1 MNLAYKAVDK
11 SGQCVSKTIEAPNVR
26 DAMTRLRG
34 EGLFVTEIEE
44 KEGGDGR
51 STAASMGEPAG
62 ATTKMPLKTLVLFT
76 RQLHVLLASGSAIVP
91 ALNAIARQ
99 FKKPEHAAMV
109 KACVDDLEEGLPLS
123 DALRKYPRTFN
134 AAYTA
139 IVAAGEASAML
150 PQMLERLALMLTK
163 RKAVTNKVLGA
174 TAYPALLTVMSGSIL
189 LVMLFFVI
197 PRFGE
202 MFTSLDVPLPGS
214 TKFLLGLAD
223 VLTGYW
229 WILGLLLAGFVGLV
243 YGAFKTAAG
252 RQWVSDN
259 HTRVPLLGLLASR
272 LIQGSFL
279 RTFGSL
285 VGCRVGVL
293 EALELSRGVTA
304 NRSFQRLFDGLDE
317 AVTSGRTM
325 SDTME
330 ESGLFAPFICQAIRT
345 GEESGTIGESLMFTA
360 DIMDEENT
368 ALIETVTKLIE
379 PAVLIVMGAVVGGV
393 AVSLFMPMF
402 DMTSA
407 IN

>member
-1 MNLAYKAVDK
+1 M
-11 SGQCVSKTIEAPNVR
+11 S
-26 DAMTRLRG
+26 
-34 EGLFVTEIEE
+34 
-44 KEGGDGR
+44 
-51 STAASMGEPAG
+51 
-62 ATTKMPLKTLVLFT
+62 LKTLVLFT

-91 ALNAIARQ
+91 ALRAITRQ
-99 FKKPEHAAMV
+99 FKKPEHAALV
-109 KACVDDLEEGLPLS
+109 NACIRDLEDGVTLS
-123 DALRKYPRTFN
+123 EAMRNYPRTFT
-134 AAYTA
+134 ATYTA

-163 RKAVTNKVLGA
+163 RKNVANKVLGA
-174 TAYPALLTVMSGSIL
+174 TAYPALLTLMSAGIMV
-189 LVMLFFVI
+189 VMLFFVI

-229 WILGLLLAGFVGLV
+229 WIFALLPAGFAGLV
-243 YGAFKTAAG
+243 YVAIKTAVG

-259 HTRVPLLGLLASR
+259 YTRVPLLGRLASR

-285 VGCRVGVL
+285 VGCRVGIL

-304 NRSFQRLFDGLDE
+304 NRRFQRLFDGLDE
-317 AVTSGRTM
+317 AVTSGRVM
-325 SDTME
+325 SHTME

-345 GEESGTIGESLMFTA
+345 GEESGTIGESLNFAA
-360 DIMDEENT
+360 DIMEEENA
-368 ALIETVTKLIE
+368 ALIETATKLIE

-407 IN
+407 IQ

>member
-11 SGQCVSKTIEAPNVR
+11 SGQRISTVIEAPNVR
-26 DAMTRLRG
+26 DAISRLRG

-44 KEGGDGR
+44 AKGRGGTTT
-51 STAASMGEPAG
+51 SASMSKATG

-91 ALNAIARQ
+91 ALKAIVRQ
-99 FKKPEHAAMV
+99 FQKPEHVALV
-109 KACVDDLEEGLPLS
+109 NSCVADLEEGLSLS
-123 DALRKYPRTFN
+123 EALQKYPRVFN
-134 AAYTA
+134 TTYTA

-163 RKAVTNKVLGA
+163 RKAVANKVLGA
-174 TAYPALLTVMSGSIL
+174 TAYPALLMVMSGSIV

-223 VLTGYW
+223 VLVGYW
-229 WILGLLLAGFVGLV
+229 WIFALLPTCFAGLI
-243 YGAFKTAAG
+243 YMAFNTAAG
-252 RQWVSDN
+252 RQWVSTN
-259 HTRVPLLGLLASR
+259 YTRVPLLGRLASR

-317 AVTSGRTM
+317 AVTSGRVM

-345 GEESGTIGESLMFTA
+345 GEESGTIGEALIFSA

>member
-11 SGQCVSKTIEAPNVR
+11 SGQRVSTIIDAPNVQE
-26 DAMTRLRG
+26 AINRLRADG
-34 EGLFVTEIEE
+34 MFVTEIEE
-44 KEGGDGR
+44 AKGR
-51 STAASMGEPAG
+51 EATSTSASIGETAG
-62 ATTKMPLKTLVLFT
+62 ANTKMSLKALVLFT

-91 ALNAIARQ
+91 ALKAIARQ
-99 FKKPEHAAMV
+99 FTIPEHV
-109 KACVDDLEEGLPLS
+109 SLVNSCVEDLEEGLSLS
-123 DALRKYPRTFN
+123 EALQKYPRVFN
-134 AAYTA
+134 TTYTA

-150 PQMLERLALMLTK
+150 PQMLERLGLMLTK
-163 RKAVTNKVLGA
+163 RKAVANKVLGA
-174 TAYPALLTVMSGSIL
+174 TAYPALLMTMSGSIV

-202 MFTSLDVPLPGS
+202 MFVSLDVPLPAS

-223 VLTGYW
+223 VLVAYW
-229 WILGLLLAGFVGLV
+229 WLFALLPACFTGLLYV
-243 YGAFKTAAG
+243 AFKTAVG
-252 RQWVSDN
+252 RQWVSDH
-259 HTRVPLLGLLASR
+259 HTRVPLLGRLASR

-293 EALELSRGVTA
+293 EALELSRGVTS
-304 NRSFQRLFDGLDE
+304 NRSFQRLFDELDE
-317 AVTSGRTM
+317 AVTSGRVM

-345 GEESGTIGESLMFTA
+345 GEESGTIGEALIFSA

-379 PAVLIVMGAVVGGV
+379 PAVLIVMGVVVGGV

-407 IN
+407 IQ

>member
-11 SGQCVSKTIEAPNVR
+11 SGKCVSTVIEARSVQ

-34 EGLFVTEIEE
+34 DGLFVTQIEE
-44 KEGGDGR
+44 TKGGDR
-51 STAASMGEPAG
+51 IPTAASIHEASG
-62 ATTKMPLKTLVLFT
+62 AKTKMSLKTLVLFT

-91 ALNAIARQ
+91 ALKAIARQ
-99 FKKPEHAAMV
+99 FKKPEHAALV
-109 KACVDDLEEGLPLS
+109 NACIKDLEDGVTLS
-123 DALRKYPRTFN
+123 EAMRNYPRTFT
-134 AAYTA
+134 ATYTA

-163 RKAVTNKVLGA
+163 RKTVANKVLGA
-174 TAYPALLTVMSGSIL
+174 TAYPALLSLMSAGIMV
-189 LVMLFFVI
+189 VMLFFVI

-229 WILGLLLAGFVGLV
+229 WLFALLPAAFAGLV
-243 YGAFKTAAG
+243 YVAIKTAVG
-252 RQWVSDN
+252 RQWVSD
-259 HTRVPLLGLLASR
+259 HYTRVPLLGRLASR

-285 VGCRVGVL
+285 VGCRVGIL

-317 AVTSGRTM
+317 AVTSGRVM
-325 SDTME
+325 SYTME

-345 GEESGTIGESLMFTA
+345 GEESGTIGESLTFAA
-360 DIMDEENT
+360 DIMEEENA
-368 ALIETVTKLIE
+368 ALIETATKLIE

-407 IN
+407 IH

>member
-1 MNLAYKAVDK
+1 MNLAFKAVDK
-11 SGQCVSKTIEAPNVR
+11 SGQRVSKVIEAPNVR
-26 DAMTRLRG
+26 DAMTRLRS

-44 KEGGDGR
+44 EKGGDR
-51 STAASMGEPAG
+51 MSTAASSAK
-62 ATTKMPLKTLVLFT
+62 ATDAKTKMSLKTLVLFT
-76 RQLHVLLASGSAIVP
+76 RQLHILLASGSAVVP
-91 ALNAIARQ
+91 ALKAILRQ
-99 FKKPEHAAMV
+99 LKKPEHVALV
-109 KACVDDLEEGLPLS
+109 NTCVEDLEEGLPLS
-123 DALRKYPRTFN
+123 EAMQKYPRTFN
-134 AAYTA
+134 ATYIA

-163 RKAVTNKVLGA
+163 RKAVANKVLGA
-174 TAYPALLTVMSGSIL
+174 TAYPALLTLMSVGIM

-214 TKFLLGLAD
+214 TKFLLGLAN

-229 WILGLLLAGFVGLV
+229 WILVLLLAAFIGLV
-243 YGAFKTAAG
+243 YTACKTAVG

-259 HTRVPLLGLLASR
+259 YTRVPLFGRLASR

-285 VGCRVGVL
+285 MGCRVGVL

-317 AVTSGRTM
+317 AVTSGRVM

-345 GEESGTIGESLMFTA
+345 GEESGTIGESLTFGA
-360 DIMDEENT
+360 DIMEEENA
-368 ALIETVTKLIE
+368 ALIETATKLME

-407 IN
+407 IQ

>member
-1 MNLAYKAVDK
+1 MNLAYQAVDK
-11 SGQCVSKTIEAPNVR
+11 SGQRVSQMIEAPNVQ
-26 DAMTRLRG
+26 DAMARLRG
-34 EGLFVTEIEE
+34 EGLFVTQIEE
-44 KEGGDGR
+44 TR
-51 STAASMGEPAG
+51 SGHRMSSAASSG
-62 ATTKMPLKTLVLFT
+62 AATGANTKMSLKTQVLFT
-76 RQLHVLLASGSAIVP
+76 RQLHILLASGSAIVP
-91 ALNAIARQ
+91 ALKAIARQ
-99 FKKPEHAAMV
+99 FKNPEHIALV
-109 KACVDDLEEGLPLS
+109 NGCVEDLEEGLSLS
-123 DALRKYPRTFN
+123 EALQKYPRVFN
-134 AAYTA
+134 TTYTA
-139 IVAAGEASAML
+139 IVAAGEASAKL

-163 RKAVTNKVLGA
+163 RKAVANKVLGA
-174 TAYPALLTVMSGSIL
+174 TAYPALLMVMSGSIV

-229 WILGLLLAGFVGLV
+229 WIFALLPASFAGLV
-243 YGAFKTAAG
+243 YVAVKTAAG

-259 HTRVPLLGLLASR
+259 HTRVPLLGRLASR

-304 NRSFQRLFDGLDE
+304 NRSFQLLFDGLDE
-317 AVTSGRTM
+317 AVTSGRVM

-345 GEESGTIGESLMFTA
+345 GEESGTIGEALIFSA